1 MSPPMFPCAILSRRH
16 PLQIPPTAIQGFPPK
31 APIGRVACSAD
42 EGKVQERKQ
51 KLLSRNLESVFC
63 LSISKLQ
70 GEARKLDSAWRYLD
84 LEICPGSKI
93 RGEARNLES
102 GWPAPVLGNCSS
114 TPKIRAAPALSLP
127 VQCVRLPRCF
137 RTDTCTFLFSC
148 VLETRNHGK
157 WKLRSLY
164 RYCMYARFPHTRK
177 AVATLHGPRRAQRL
191 GQSARRCS
199 ARRGRLG
206 IASEHARILAAPA
219 VARRIESRAAL
230 HRRRHLLSCDG
241 RISGHAAP
249 PLPHD
254 WICAA
259 PAKPA
264 GTGAPSAVAGAV
276 GALTGCL
283 TRATT

>member
-1 MSPPMFPCAILSRRH
+1 MARAGSWKLFKYSQNPGGPRPQLTGTVCPAPPVFSNRYMYFSFFLRLGNSESWKVE
-16 PLQIPPTAIQGFPPK
+16 TAIT
-31 APIGRVACSAD
+31 
-42 EGKVQERKQ
+42 
-51 KLLSRNLESVFC
+51 L
-63 LSISKLQ
+63 
-70 GEARKLDSAWRYLD
+70 
-84 LEICPGSKI
+84 
-93 RGEARNLES
+93 
-102 GWPAPVLGNCSS
+102 PVLH
-114 TPKIRAAPALSLP
+114 
-127 VQCVRLPRCF
+127 V
-137 RTDTCTFLFSC
+137 CTFP
-148 VLETRNHGK
+148 
-157 WKLRSLY
+157 
-164 RYCMYARFPHTRK
+164 ATRK
-177 AVATLHGPRRAQRL
+177 ALATLQGPRRAQRL

>member
-1 MSPPMFPCAILSRRH
+1 MIGEARRKG
-16 PLQIPPTAIQGFPPK
+16 TTC
-31 APIGRVACSAD
+31 RVRRFYAVRSD

-114 TPKIRAAPALSLP
+114 RDPTPKIRAAPALSLP
-127 VQCVRLPRCF
+127 VRHRGEPGH
-137 RTDTCTFLFSC
+137 TA
-148 VLETRNHGK
+148 
-157 WKLRSLY
+157 Y
-164 RYCMYARFPHTRK
+164 RYSVSGSPGVFEPIQVLFFFLASCKLGIMESGNCDHFTGTACMHVSRTRK
-177 AVATLHGPRRAQRL
+177 ALATLQGPRRAQRL

-230 HRRRHLLSCDG
+230 HRRRHLLNCDG

>member
-1 MSPPMFPCAILSRRH
+1 
-16 PLQIPPTAIQGFPPK
+16 
-31 APIGRVACSAD
+31 
-42 EGKVQERKQ
+42 VQERKQ

-137 RTDTCTFLFSC
+137 RTDHVLFFFAS
-148 VLETRNHGK
+148 
-157 WKLRSLY
+157 WKLGIMESGNCDHFTGTA
-164 RYCMYARFPHTRK
+164 CMHVSRTRK
-177 AVATLHGPRRAQRL
+177 ALATLQGPRRAQRL

-241 RISGHAAP
+241 LAAP

-276 GALTGCL
+276 GALTGC
-283 TRATT
+283 